1 MNDIVV
7 ICLLA
12 VILLLAVGVIA
23 VLAVMMLRLTDVMK
37 KNDFAKLKKEE
48 EENEYEEEIMNIA
61 QEGHEQGVILADEAE
76 MISNI
81 FEFGDKDAEDIMRF
95 RDKIVAIEAGTS
107 MEDAVRFM
115 MDQTYSRYPVYE
127 EDLDHIVG
135 ILHFRDAVKCFF
147 EDPSKKVEEIARKP
161 VFVHESMDINELL
174 SQMQESKVHLV
185 IVVDEY
191 GQTVGLVAMEDILE
205 TIVGDIFDEYDVEE
219 KEIIKLPGGSYLTSG
234 MIRLDD
240 LEEILDISFD
250 TEEFE
255 TLNGFLINEL
265 GHLPEPGEE
274 VYVEFKG
281 YSFVTR
287 DQKDNI
293 LRQIRISRLDPPQ
306 LP

>member
-23 VLAVMMLRLTDVMK
+23 VLAMMMLRLTDVMK

-95 RDKIVAIEAGTS
+95 RNKIVAIEAGTS

-281 YSFVTR
+281 YSFITR

-306 LP
+306 LS

>member
-95 RDKIVAIEAGTS
+95 RNKIVAIEAGTS

-281 YSFVTR
+281 YSFITR

-306 LP
+306 LS